1 MALADPTVRER
12 RLVDVLGKA
21 RTPLRIAVSERTLF
35 GAGAGLTLAGIALII
50 LGWAGTSRTVLVAGQ
65 IPYLVSG
72 GLLGLGLIFLG
83 GFLYFGYWLAMLL
96 RDNQMRAEREAET
109 FAELRAELKALN
121 DTIAGLQ
128 RPVRAEPMRA
138 SRRTCQCD
146 CSGSAR
152 G

>member
-1 MALADPTVRER
+1 MALAEPTVRER

-21 RTPLRIAVSERTLF
+21 RTPLRIAVTERTLF

-50 LGWAGTSRTVLVAGQ
+50 RTVLVAGQ

-96 RDNQMRAEREAET
+96 RDNQARAEREAET

-128 RPVRAEPMRA
+128 RPTRTEPIKA
-138 SRRTCQCD
+138 RR
-146 CSGSAR
+146 
-152 G
+152 